1 MSENP
6 YHDESNIADEFKNLG
21 KNIGDLL
28 KTAWDN
34 PERKR
39 VQQEIENGFNDL
51 ANTLKREAEI
61 FSESQTGQRLK
72 SDVEDLGERLR
83 NAEAREKLR
92 QEVLGILQTANT
104 ELQKVVDKWSFEDQ
118 GKNAGVENTEPPVPE
133 HPEQGE

>member
-51 ANTLKREAEI
+51 ANHPLDGFLLI
-61 FSESQTGQRLK
+61 I
-72 SDVEDLGERLR
+72 D
-83 NAEAREKLR
+83 R
-92 QEVLGILQTANT
+92 QHNGYF
-104 ELQKVVDKWSFEDQ
+104 W
-118 GKNAGVENTEPPVPE
+118 AG
-133 HPEQGE
+133 GRG